1 MFGVWRNVLYFVGRI
16 LFMLTWAAAAF
27 GLELAYGGT
36 SAPPAAL
43 YLVFVLAAAAGTVPH
58 ELGHALACWALDAEV
73 KAIVVG
79 SGRTA
84 IRFRVRS
91 VQVSLGWPWGG
102 RVGYEGAFSVGAR
115 ATVTLAGS
123 VTSIGLAAILLLCA
137 RLAVHG
143 QGAAHALVMAAALGA
158 GVPGAGNL
166 LPFRTRSGGVSDGAR
181 LFQLR
186 SDIAAAKALLAH
198 RTASSLLNAGR
209 AAELLDLT
217 AGWRCRPGG

>member
-1 MFGVWRNVLYFVGRI
+1 M
-16 LFMLTWAAAAF
+16 
-27 GLELAYGGT
+27 
-36 SAPPAAL
+36 
-43 YLVFVLAAAAGTVPH
+43 FVLAAAAGTVPH

-73 KAIVVG
+73 KAIVIG

-102 RVGYEGAFSVGAR
+102 RVVYEGAFSVGAR

-186 SDIAAAKALLAH
+186 SDIAAKALLAH